1 MSLQDVS
8 GSGDLLVRLARSQS
22 SVMYRA
28 QGASRESDL
37 AWHDNSGV
45 VDISPDGRAL
55 LLSEGAGPGDVF
67 YLRKTDGSPAIR
79 LAEGTASAF
88 SADGRWVLAEAK
100 RSYRTLLLVPTGPG
114 EAKRIPTPVDISQGW
129 LFPDGRRILLS
140 GILPTGQVKTFTG
153 DIDGTNFRPFA
164 PEGFDS
170 FVGELP
176 ISPDGKLVALNSTG
190 PAGVITRLFPV
201 DGGPPRPV
209 PGYEDD
215 DVVIRWADDGH
226 SLFVFKR
233 NEIPARVFRLDIET
247 GKRTPW
253 LELMPA
259 DPAGVTRIPLIA
271 MSADGRSYAYNFR
284 RELSDLYL
292 IRGLK

>member
-1 MSLQDVS
+1 MFLQDVS
-8 GSGDLLVRLARSQS
+8 RTADVLVRLVRRQS
-22 SVMYRA
+22 SVMFHA
-28 QGASRESDL
+28 SGASRDTDL
-37 AWHDNSGV
+37 AWHDSSGAA
-45 VDISPDGRAL
+45 DISPDGRAL
-55 LLSEGAGPGDVF
+55 LLSEGVAPGDVF

-79 LAEGTASAF
+79 LGDGTASAF
-88 SADGRWVLAEAK
+88 SADGKWVMAQAK
-100 RSYRTLLLVPTGPG
+100 GSYRTLLLVPTGPG
-114 EAKRIPTPVDISQGW
+114 EVRRIPTPVDISQGW
-129 LFPDGRRILLS
+129 LFPDGRRFLLS
-140 GILPTGQVKTFTG
+140 GILPNGQVRTFTG
-153 DIDGTNFRPFA
+153 DIDGKGLRPIA

-170 FVGELP
+170 YIGELP

-190 PAGVITRLFPV
+190 PASVTTQLFPV
-201 DGGPPRPV
+201 GGGAPRPV

-259 DPAGVTRIPLIA
+259 DPAGVTRIPSIA
-271 MSADGRSYAYNFR
+271 MSADGRSYAYNFT

-292 IRGLK
+292 IHGLK